1 MRRSQIA
8 TPPRSWA
15 RCVLSSVSPEAE
27 TRPPKRQSR
36 CGATAQSV
44 APDSL
49 GAACSGVLPGVC
61 ARTARSGRMSC
72 HWACPPPDSRAP
84 MCAERLAA
92 LISVSPTAVGMRS
105 CMASKSTAWVS
116 CEAAAKLMALHQ
128 ACAAS
133 ARPDAGRRRAAMLTR
148 TSVGRELR
156 SGGASLG
163 CSCTSMDSSLVCS
176 SSCDMSCGPGW
187 LFSERAD
194 RFRHRAASRD
204 SLSRESYPP
213 SNNTK
218 GPSQLHP
225 EVLS

>member
-1 MRRSQIA
+1 
-8 TPPRSWA
+8 
-15 RCVLSSVSPEAE
+15 
-27 TRPPKRQSR
+27 
-36 CGATAQSV
+36 
-44 APDSL
+44 
-49 GAACSGVLPGVC
+49 
-61 ARTARSGRMSC
+61 
-72 HWACPPPDSRAP
+72 
-84 MCAERLAA
+84 
-92 LISVSPTAVGMRS
+92 
-105 CMASKSTAWVS
+105 
-116 CEAAAKLMALHQ
+116 
-128 ACAAS
+128 
-133 ARPDAGRRRAAMLTR
+133 MLTR

-176 SSCDMSCGPGW
+176 SSCDMWSW

-204 SLSRESYPP
+204 SRISPLSRESYPP